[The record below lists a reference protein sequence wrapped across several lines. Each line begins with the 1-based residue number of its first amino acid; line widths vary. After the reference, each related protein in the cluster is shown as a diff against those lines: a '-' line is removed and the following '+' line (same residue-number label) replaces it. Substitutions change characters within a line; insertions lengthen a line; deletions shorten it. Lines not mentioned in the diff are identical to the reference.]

1 MGDATRSILLSGM
14 WEKAM
19 IRNVNK
25 FTREIEYLSSVAVS
39 NLFTTFNTE
48 TQSIVDVDRGWIE
61 NGNYYTFHNGSDSDT
76 YLRKVDLRYVDV
88 CETDL
93 DDDLTEYG
101 FKLLG
106 QRYDGFR
113 MLKRWAKG

>member
-1 MGDATRSILLSGM
+1 
-14 WEKAM
+14 M

-39 NLFTTFNTE
+39 NLFATYDTE
-48 TQSIVDVDRGWIE
+48 TQAIIDVDKGWIE
-61 NGNYYTFHNGSDSDT
+61 NGIYYTFHNGSDSDT

-101 FKLLG
+101 FKLFG
-106 QRYDGFR
+106 QRCDGVR
-113 MLKRWAKG
+113 MLKRWARGV